1 MPRKTKD
8 VVDESKV
15 PLTQPVE
22 TPKHPHAEFEYEFGE
37 MRRCHLCDV
46 TDNHL
51 KHEAEQVW
59 FATLEDRARHILE
72 CHQEIRIEVQRAK
85 EVLGIAELWD
95 SKAESKPATFKIP
108 IIGDLVKPSEAKEAK
123 VKKPDSQQSSWF
135 ARNKILTLLLLGGII
150 YLLIVLY
157 RLSQGYTF

>member
-15 PLTQPVE
+15 SLTQPAK
-22 TPKHPHAEFEYEFGE
+22 TPKHPHAKYEYEFGE

-51 KHEAEQVW
+51 THEAEQVW

-72 CHQEIRIEVQRAK
+72 CHQEYRVEVQRAK
-85 EVLGIAELWD
+85 EILGIADLWD
-95 SKAESKPATFKIP
+95 SKAESRPATFKVP
-108 IIGDLVKPSEAKEAK
+108 IVSDLIKPSETKEAK
-123 VKKPDSQQSSWF
+123 VDKPDSQQPSWF
-135 ARNKILTLLLLGGII
+135 AKHKILTLLLLGFII
-150 YLLIVLY
+150 YLFFVLY

>member
-1 MPRKTKD
+1 MTRKTKN

-15 PLTQPVE
+15 PLTKPVNP
-22 TPKHPHAEFEYEFGE
+22 PKHPHAKFEYEYGE

-51 KHEAEQVW
+51 KHEAEEIW

-72 CHQEIRIEVQRAK
+72 SHQEYRVEVQRAK
-85 EVLGIAELWD
+85 EVLGIADLWD
-95 SKAESKPATFKIP
+95 SKAESKPATFKMP
-108 IIGDLVKPSEAKEAK
+108 IIGDLVKPSETKEAK
-123 VKKPDSQQSSWF
+123 VEKPDSQQPSWF
-135 ARNKILTLLLLGGII
+135 ARHKILTLLLLGFII
-150 YLLIVLY
+150 YLFIVLY